1 MMTPRPSPSAANRA
15 ISPDAVKMRAVATAT
30 TGVATAYS
38 LPRSVSRDDDQAAS
52 TMPAT
57 QMSRASSFERDP
69 YSIREMA
76 MVADSIPISDNFFQC
91 NGTTA
96 KANGSSEA
104 TVSKD
109 NTPTKPKRPLT
120 SYHIYFQLEREYIVQ
135 TMEGEDAD
143 KSMHDNKVYLDYVP
157 DRYKQIKLS
166 PEWYFAPGKRKRR
179 KHRKKH
185 GKIGFLELSGMI
197 SARWKKLGE
206 TDPEIKEFVQKI
218 AAQERDVYLREKE
231 EYKHL
236 TKDMSLTS
244 QAKASSPL
252 PTVCKKV
259 AKRTLDGEPLP
270 SNKKLRFVTPR
281 LSKSVVFSKAA
292 TGGGDAEDWHEFV
305 QKMETIFEDEHTAEL
320 DDLFRTSLPPPCT
333 SV

>member
-1 MMTPRPSPSAANRA
+1 VGAGHNFECAWALS
-15 ISPDAVKMRAVATAT
+15 I
-30 TGVATAYS
+30 
-38 LPRSVSRDDDQAAS
+38 VSD
-52 TMPAT
+52 
-57 QMSRASSFERDP
+57 
-69 YSIREMA
+69 
-76 MVADSIPISDNFFQC
+76 
-91 NGTTA
+91 
-96 KANGSSEA
+96 
-104 TVSKD
+104 
-109 NTPTKPKRPLT
+109 
-120 SYHIYFQLEREYIVQ
+120 
-135 TMEGEDAD
+135 
-143 KSMHDNKVYLDYVP
+143 
-157 DRYKQIKLS
+157 
-166 PEWYFAPGKRKRR
+166 EWYFAPGKRKRR

-252 PTVCKKV
+252 PIDCKKV
-259 AKRTLDGEPLP
+259 AKRTLDDEPLP
-270 SNKKLRFVTPR
+270 SNKKLRLVTPR
-281 LSKSVVFSKAA
+281 SSKSVVFSKAA

-320 DDLFRTSLPPPCT
+320 DDLFGTSLPPPCT

>member
-1 MMTPRPSPSAANRA
+1 M
-15 ISPDAVKMRAVATAT
+15 
-30 TGVATAYS
+30 
-38 LPRSVSRDDDQAAS
+38 
-52 TMPAT
+52 
-57 QMSRASSFERDP
+57 
-69 YSIREMA
+69 
-76 MVADSIPISDNFFQC
+76 
-91 NGTTA
+91 
-96 KANGSSEA
+96 
-104 TVSKD
+104 
-109 NTPTKPKRPLT
+109 
-120 SYHIYFQLEREYIVQ
+120 
-135 TMEGEDAD
+135 
-143 KSMHDNKVYLDYVP
+143 
-157 DRYKQIKLS
+157 
-166 PEWYFAPGKRKRR
+166 
-179 KHRKKH
+179 
-185 GKIGFLELSGMI
+185 
-197 SARWKKLGE
+197 GE

-252 PTVCKKV
+252 PTTVCKKV

-281 LSKSVVFSKAA
+281 SSKSVVFSKAA